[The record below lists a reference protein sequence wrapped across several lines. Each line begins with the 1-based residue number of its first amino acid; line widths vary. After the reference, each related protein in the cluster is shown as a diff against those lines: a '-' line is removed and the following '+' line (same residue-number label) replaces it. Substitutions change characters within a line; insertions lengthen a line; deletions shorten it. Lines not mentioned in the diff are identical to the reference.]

1 MVFFTRYSDSFFLFF
16 LSDNFFIH
24 NVYLTKAAFIVEK
37 KRNNFFKHGLYFR
50 KRVENFDY
58 INILDLLRQTA
69 DGGMNGLP
77 VFFGSLYAAR
87 NESKITE
94 RIAAVWQHRKMSDY
108 RFVKIDTASIMF
120 SSLSTK
126 NWGRTFRFAA
136 ILKDEVDPGLL
147 KKAAEDLKPF
157 FPCMYSNLKR
167 GFFWNYQKLTDELP
181 EIRQEF
187 SRPLLPITRRNDAKP
202 DFRLVYFQNRLAIE
216 CSHSLGDGKGVMI
229 YFKRLLER
237 YIDLKNGKTEGFVT
251 SVTPEERSANAFSD
265 YFEKGGEKAKDT
277 LKKAYHFPEKYEDG
291 YLKLLFA
298 MMPVE
303 EIKDRAHLHSMTVT
317 EYLSCVLILGV
328 IRAAKEPIKEPV
340 TIAVPVNLRRFFE
353 THSAR
358 NFTVQTHITFEPDGR
373 QDITLD
379 EICEKTR
386 NQLRSQLKREEL
398 QKTLNKFGSLAANPV
413 LKIVPNVIK
422 LPALRMIQKN
432 THNKFT
438 TIFTNYGDCV
448 LDETVSNR
456 IERLEFING
465 DTRNYGLAVTCSCIS
480 YNGIL
485 SLCFSMANRDTSFAA
500 ACIRILTEIGT
511 DVRVEC
517 TDGNGEEKDEM

>member
-1 MVFFTRYSDSFFLFF
+1 
-16 LSDNFFIH
+16 
-24 NVYLTKAAFIVEK
+24 
-37 KRNNFFKHGLYFR
+37 
-50 KRVENFDY
+50 
-58 INILDLLRQTA
+58 
-69 DGGMNGLP
+69 
-77 VFFGSLYAAR
+77 
-87 NESKITE
+87 
-94 RIAAVWQHRKMSDY
+94 MSDY

-120 SSLSTK
+120 SSLSTEH
-126 NWGRTFRFAA
+126 WGRTFRFAA
-136 ILKDEVDPGLL
+136 ILKDKVDPELL
-147 KKAAEDLKPF
+147 KKAAEDLNPF
-157 FPCMYSNLKR
+157 FPCMYSSLRK
-167 GFFWNYQKLTDELP
+167 GFFWNYQRLTDELP

-187 SRPLLPITRRNDAKP
+187 ARPLLPITKRNDTKP

-237 YIDLKNGKTEGFVT
+237 YNNLKNGETGAFTT

-265 YFEKGGEKAKDT
+265 YFVKGGEKAKDT
-277 LKKAYHFPEKYEDG
+277 LKKAYHFSESYEDE
-291 YLKLLFA
+291 YLKLIFA

-303 EIKDRAHLHSMTVT
+303 EIKSRAHLHSMTVT

-328 IRAAKEPIKEPV
+328 IRAAKEPVKEPI

-358 NFTVQTHITFEPDGR
+358 NFTVQTYITFEPDGR

-386 NQLRSQLKREEL
+386 NQLRLQLKREEL
-398 QKTLNKFGSLAANPV
+398 QKTLNKFGALAANPV
-413 LKIVPNVIK
+413 LKIVPNFIK
-422 LPALRMIQKN
+422 LPVLRKMQKLS
-432 THNKFT
+432 HSKVT

-448 LDETVSNR
+448 LDEKLSES

-480 YNGIL
+480 YGGML

-500 ACIRILTEIGT
+500 ECIGILSEIGT
-511 DVRVEC
+511 DIRVES
-517 TDGNGEEKDEM
+517 TDGNGEKNNEM

>member
-1 MVFFTRYSDSFFLFF
+1 MLTISVHFFRPEGNET
-16 LSDNFFIH
+16 I
-24 NVYLTKAAFIVEK
+24 
-37 KRNNFFKHGLYFR
+37 R
-50 KRVENFDY
+50 KDCC
-58 INILDLLRQTA
+58 T
-69 DGGMNGLP
+69 
-77 VFFGSLYAAR
+77 GS
-87 NESKITE
+87 TE
-94 RIAAVWQHRKMSDY
+94 KMSDY

-126 NWGRTFRFAA
+126 QWGRTFRFAA
-136 ILKDEVDPGLL
+136 ILKDEVDPEIL

-157 FPCMYSNLKR
+157 FPCIYSYIKN

-181 EIRQEF
+181 EIRQEYA
-187 SRPLLPITRRNDAKP
+187 RPLLPITKRKDTKP
-202 DFRLVYFQNRLAIE
+202 DFRLVYYKNRLAIE

-237 YIDLKNGKTEGFVT
+237 YSRLKNGETGSFT
-251 SVTPEERSANAFSD
+251 SSVTPEERSVNAFSE

-277 LKKAYHFPEKYEDG
+277 LKNAFHFSESYEDD
-291 YLKLLFA
+291 YLKLIFA

-303 EIKDRAHLHSMTVT
+303 EIKSRAHLHSMTVT

-328 IRAAKEPIKEPV
+328 IRAAKEPIREPV

-386 NQLRSQLKREEL
+386 NQLRLQLTREEL

-413 LKIVPNVIK
+413 LKIVPNFIK
-422 LPALRMIQKN
+422 LPALRLIQKN

-438 TIFTNYGDCV
+438 TIFTNYGECE
-448 LDETVSNR
+448 LDEKVSENVK
-456 IERLEFING
+456 RLEFTNG
-465 DTRNYGLAVTCSCIS
+465 DTRSYGLAVTCSCIS
-480 YNGIL
+480 YNGLL

-500 ACIRILTEIGT
+500 ECIRILTENGT
-511 DVRVEC
+511 DVRVES
-517 TDGNGEEKDEM
+517 TDGNGEESNEM

>member
-1 MVFFTRYSDSFFLFF
+1 
-16 LSDNFFIH
+16 
-24 NVYLTKAAFIVEK
+24 
-37 KRNNFFKHGLYFR
+37 
-50 KRVENFDY
+50 
-58 INILDLLRQTA
+58 
-69 DGGMNGLP
+69 
-77 VFFGSLYAAR
+77 
-87 NESKITE
+87 
-94 RIAAVWQHRKMSDY
+94 MSDY

-120 SSLSTK
+120 SALSTK
-126 NWGRTFRFAA
+126 HWGRTFRFAA
-136 ILKDEVDPGLL
+136 ILKDEVDPDIL
-147 KKAAEDLKPF
+147 KKAAEDLRTF
-157 FPCMYSNLKR
+157 FPCMYSSLRK
-167 GFFWNYQKLTDELP
+167 GFFWNYQELTDELP
-181 EIRQEF
+181 EIRQEWA
-187 SRPLLPITRRNDAKP
+187 RPLLPITKRNDSKP
-202 DFRLVYFQNRLAIE
+202 DFRLVYLKNRLAIE

-237 YIDLKNGKTEGFVT
+237 YTDLKNGETKAFSS

-265 YFEKGGEKAKDT
+265 YFVKGGEKAKDT
-277 LKKAYHFPEKYEDG
+277 LKKAYHFSEKYEDD
-291 YLKLLFA
+291 YLKLIFA
-298 MMPVE
+298 MMPAE
-303 EIKDRAHLHSMTVT
+303 EIKSRAHQHAMTVT

-386 NQLRSQLKREEL
+386 NELKSQLKRDEL

-422 LPALRMIQKN
+422 LPALRKIQKN

-438 TIFTNYGDCV
+438 TIFTNYGECV
-448 LDETVSNR
+448 LDEKLSENVK
-456 IERLEFING
+456 RLEFING

-480 YNGIL
+480 YNGML
-485 SLCFSMANRDTSFAA
+485 SLCFSMANRDTSFATE
-500 ACIRILTEIGT
+500 CIRILTENGT
-511 DVRVEC
+511 KVRVES
-517 TDGNGEEKDEM
+517 TDGNGE